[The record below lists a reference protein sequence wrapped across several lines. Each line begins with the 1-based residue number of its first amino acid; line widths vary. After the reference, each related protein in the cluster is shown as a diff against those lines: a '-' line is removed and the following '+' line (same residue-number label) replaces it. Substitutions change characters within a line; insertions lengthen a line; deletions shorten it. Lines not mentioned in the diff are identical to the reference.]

1 MLSIT
6 GIVTA
11 AMQWNKLTLAAAF
24 ALLFTVPAQA
34 GWVAITVDISD
45 QTMIVQSE
53 DGHKE
58 VYPVSTAG
66 RGAKTPTGEYQP
78 YLMRK
83 MHYSSRYNNAPMP
96 YSIFYSGN
104 FAIHGTNHVDKLGRP
119 ASKGCVRLHPDQ
131 AQRLFYMVKEVGM
144 DNTYIRIIP

>member
-1 MLSIT
+1 
-6 GIVTA
+6 
-11 AMQWNKLTLAAAF
+11 
-24 ALLFTVPAQA
+24 
-34 GWVAITVDISD
+34 
-45 QTMIVQSE
+45 
-53 DGHKE
+53 
-58 VYPVSTAG
+58 
-66 RGAKTPTGEYQP
+66 
-78 YLMRK
+78 